1 MDNVRLGRVPHVDP
15 ELVKTV
21 EDIRAGR
28 QGEHDYGFSKYIM
41 DDEQLGREL
50 PQEPFLAVIS
60 LFNKKLIDIIKDR
73 EPTEEEIQLLLIELE
88 SVAEQLEQIINELTQ
103 NYEQSRQNR
112 YTGQSD
118 RHVYNTRKYR
128 LKYKSYTEQL
138 HFYIPYYAKIINNFK
153 DVVIF
158 TNQNACLFQVGV
170 KDINKLATIKNYTYR
185 YIKLM
190 YIMVLRGEQI
200 NPDEF
205 DVIDVY
211 DTDDKYY
218 YGICNGKII
227 CTPIDNTVRLAL
239 NSGVCFPLHYLAITD
254 HFMKQLFTTD
264 LSTANPNIPHKLL
277 LFEHG
282 SAKFIK
288 KFKFSRFN
296 YEYSG
301 SDSDSDFDDG
311 GLLQRSISWVS
322 QSLDENTFYL
332 YSLFDLFLSKSK
344 NYAEIFNTIHWYPF
358 ENNYIWN
365 IFFNLLT
372 SNNKLHRTCALQNF
386 KYFFIKNDIELNNLH
401 KDINRYITT
410 NTQFTNMKLI
420 DFFIPEIKLL
430 LHRILYDKLEVRLH
444 DNLQREWDAYVIEY
458 NKPPNTRP
466 QTFLNYLLNVVL
478 EKLVHRDRY
487 KCLLTTLSG
496 MFESLITEM
505 AKNKGLDGPNYKFIS
520 DIIDRLVRKQFKLKQ
535 LAGKLVSKK
544 KNGQKKIS
552 RKK

>member
-1 MDNVRLGRVPHVDP
+1 MS
-15 ELVKTV
+15 
-21 EDIRAGR
+21 
-28 QGEHDYGFSKYIM
+28 FM
-41 DDEQLGREL
+41 DDEERNGRQL
-50 PQEPFLAVIS
+50 PPDPFDTVIS
-60 LFNKKLIDIIKDR
+60 MFNKKLIDIIKDR
-73 EPTEEEIQLLLIELE
+73 EPTEEEIQLLLSELN
-88 SVAEQLEQIINELTQ
+88 SVETQLRQIINELTQ
-103 NYEQSRQNR
+103 NYEHVLQTR
-112 YTGQSD
+112 YTRNSQWDYYSTGD
-118 RHVYNTRKYR
+118 TYRNT
-128 LKYKSYTEQL
+128 YKSYTEQL
-138 HFYIPYYAKIINNFK
+138 HFYIPYYTKILNNVK
-153 DVVIF
+153 DVVFF
-158 TNQNACLFQVGV
+158 TNQDTCLFQVSV
-170 KDINKLATIKNYTYR
+170 KNINFLYTIKDFMYRLNTLVDRMRSRREVIIQEEYTV
-185 YIKLM
+185 M
-190 YIMVLRGEQI
+190 
-200 NPDEF
+200 
-205 DVIDVY
+205 DVY

-218 YGICNGKII
+218 YGICNGKKIF
-227 CTPIDNTVRLAL
+227 TPVNNTVRLAP
-239 NSGVCFPLHYLAITD
+239 NSGACYPLHYLVITD
-254 HFMKQLFTTD
+254 HFMNLLFTKD
-264 LSTANPNIPHKLL
+264 LSTDNPNITRKLL

-282 SAKFIK
+282 SAEFVK
-288 KFKFSRFN
+288 KRIFYDQSEDYSTDDDDDDEVPLRRMPRWWPKDAKNEPFDLFN
-296 YEYSG
+296 
-301 SDSDSDFDDG
+301 
-311 GLLQRSISWVS
+311 
-322 QSLDENTFYL
+322 
-332 YSLFDLFLSKSK
+332 LFLSKSK
-344 NYAEIFNTIHWYPF
+344 NYAEIFKPIDWYLRGHW
-358 ENNYIWN
+358 IWN

-552 RKK
+552 QKKNYITNNKY